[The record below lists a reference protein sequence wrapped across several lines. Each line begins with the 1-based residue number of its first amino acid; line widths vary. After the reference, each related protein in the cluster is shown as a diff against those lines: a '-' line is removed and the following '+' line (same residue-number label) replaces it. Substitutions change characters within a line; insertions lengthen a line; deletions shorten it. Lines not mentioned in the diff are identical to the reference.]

1 MNSRQFPYVQL
12 DVFSSTPLEGNM
24 LAVFHDAQGLSD
36 DEMQAI
42 ARETNLSE
50 TTFIVPRDADWA
62 VVNLIDDNDVVRA
75 VAAYH
80 RDPAQGAA
88 VGVASLAQALI
99 LFAAAWFHLATD
111 AGPVVER
118 VADSTVAGLAH

>member
-50 TTFIVPRDADWA
+50 TTFIVPRDAVTEA
-62 VVNLIDDNDVVRA
+62 REGVKVRIFTWP
-75 VAAYH
+75 
-80 RDPAQGAA
+80 RNSSSPDIRPWEPRTCCISETRQIRWRW
-88 VGVASLAQALI
+88 L
-99 LFAAAWFHLATD
+99 
-111 AGPVVER
+111 
-118 VADSTVAGLAH
+118 